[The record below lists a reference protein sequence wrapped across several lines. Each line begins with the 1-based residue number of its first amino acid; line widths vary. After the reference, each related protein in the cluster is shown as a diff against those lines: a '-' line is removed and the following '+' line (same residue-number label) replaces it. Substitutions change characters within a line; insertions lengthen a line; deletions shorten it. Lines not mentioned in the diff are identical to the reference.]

1 MKFYSQQKEDE
12 FVFKNFINQKN
23 KDCVFLENKIWWN
36 PNYFRKNLMWG

>member
-23 KDCVFLENKIWWN
+23 KDGVFLEMGVIVEVI
-36 PNYFRKNLMWG
+36 